1 MLGNVPLHP
10 LLVHAPIAL
19 LLFAT
24 ILLLISLKWTQF
36 KLFALFTLVVGLI
49 SGVAAYLSGDGAE
62 EYAEANLSS
71 VTHAT
76 IENHEHFALFSLVA
90 FGVSLLFLL
99 LGYRSNK
106 KMFLL
111 LSFVVAIVG
120 SGLLAYTGHLGGQMV
135 YAK

>member
-1 MLGNVPLHP
+1 M
-10 LLVHAPIAL
+10 
-19 LLFAT
+19 
-24 ILLLISLKWTQF
+24 
-36 KLFALFTLVVGLI
+36 FALFTLVVGLI

-62 EYAEANLSS
+62 EYAEANLSNA
-71 VTHAT
+71 THAA

-99 LGYRSNK
+99 VGYRSNK
-106 KMFLL
+106 KLFLL

-120 SGLLAYTGHLGGQMV
+120 STLLAYTGHLGGQMV

>member
-24 ILLLISLKWTQF
+24 VLLLVSLKWAQF

-62 EYAEANLSS
+62 EYARGNLSAA
-71 VTHAT
+71 THSA

-99 LGYRSNK
+99 VGYRSNK

>member
-1 MLGNVPLHP
+1 MLAGVPLHP

-24 ILLLISLKWTQF
+24 VLLVFSLKWVQL
-36 KLFALFTLVVGLI
+36 KLFVLITLFAGLLT
-49 SGVAAYLSGDGAE
+49 GAAAYLSGDGAE

-71 VTHAT
+71 VTHTAV
-76 IENHEHFALFSLVA
+76 ENHEHFALFSLVA
-90 FGVSLLFLL
+90 FGIAFVFLL
-99 LGYRSNK
+99 LGYRSSK
-106 KMFLL
+106 KTMLMLSLL
-111 LSFVVAIVG
+111 VAVVG